1 MKHSCYVKHRNNVSG
16 HRVAAEKKRIQV
28 WELKRK
34 LKSSWLKKKKEKKVM
49 DRALGEAAVMSGVYE
64 CVGV

>member
-1 MKHSCYVKHRNNVSG
+1 MNHSCYVKHRNNVSG

-34 LKSSWLKKKKEKKVM
+34 LKKVT

>member
-1 MKHSCYVKHRNNVSG
+1 MNHSCYVKHRNNVSG

-34 LKSSWLKKKKEKKVM
+34 LKKVT
-49 DRALGEAAVMSGVYE
+49 DRALGEAAGMSGVYE

>member
-1 MKHSCYVKHRNNVSG
+1 MSG

-34 LKSSWLKKKKEKKVM
+34 LKKVM

>member
-1 MKHSCYVKHRNNVSG
+1 MLNIGIMCLGIAWQQK
-16 HRVAAEKKRIQV
+16 KKRIQV

-34 LKSSWLKKKKEKKVM
+34 LKSSWLKKKKKKKKVM